1 MGWAIMLNFNVN
13 INIVSR
19 QGAISTSSQSIL
31 TLGKRDIVRMQIP
44 PNSSQ
49 VSARSGGL

>member
-19 QGAISTSSQSIL
+19 QGAISTSSRSIL
-31 TLGKRDIVRMQIP
+31 TLGKKDIRMQIP

-49 VSARSGGL
+49 FSAGQ